1 MPSLFLDPFKLI
13 CLFKSYKSIRQKLD
27 ERQGLSYDL
36 IVQKCFNVW
45 FRSVVLRKILS
56 IDGGGIRGVFPAAF
70 LAAIEDSLPNPIGS
84 YFDLITGTS
93 TGGIIAI
100 GLAMGL
106 SAKEILALYEE
117 RGPDIFEQ
125 DKNGA
130 HGLFRKFRRNANGA
144 VLGPKYKPAV
154 LREALIGTLGDRRI
168 GDARTRLMIPA
179 WHPQTRRVYI
189 FKTAHH
195 PRLETDY
202 MSLAVD
208 AALATSAAPTYF
220 PQHVTE
226 DEVGLVDGGVWA
238 NNPTGYAVAEAM
250 GTLEWPKEDIRV
262 LSISCLEDI
271 FAVSEKYSKASIAL
285 KATGFF
291 MAGQSY
297 GSMGLAHILTGDV
310 GGAAKEKAI
319 YRICQAAPDGFFSLD
334 NTKRIGQLKDRAFVE
349 AREQKPILKPVFF
362 AEQASPFNPAHQLKE
377 KNNA

>member
-1 MPSLFLDPFKLI
+1 MQDS
-13 CLFKSYKSIRQKLD
+13 
-27 ERQGLSYDL
+27 SYDV
-36 IVQKCFNVW
+36 IVRNCFNVLL
-45 FRSVVLRKILS
+45 RSLALRKILS

-70 LAAIEDSLPNPIGS
+70 LAAIEDTLPNPIGS

-117 RGPDIFEQ
+117 RGPEIFEQ
-125 DKNGA
+125 DKGGGR
-130 HGLFRKFRRNANGA
+130 GLFRKARRNVHGA
-144 VLGPKYKPAV
+144 VLGPKYDPTA
-154 LREALIGTLGDRRI
+154 LRKALIDTLGDRRL
-168 GDARTRLMIPA
+168 GEARTRLMVPA

-195 PRLETDY
+195 ARLETDY
-202 MSLAVD
+202 LSLAVD

-238 NNPTGYAVAEAM
+238 NNPTGYAVAEAI
-250 GTLEWPKEDIRV
+250 GTLEWPKDDIRV
-262 LSISCLEDI
+262 LSVSCLEDI
-271 FAVSEKYSKASIAL
+271 FAVGDQYSKASIAL

-319 YRICQAAPDGFFSLD
+319 YRVCQAAPDGFFSLD

-349 AREQKPILKPVFF
+349 AREQKPILKPIFF
-362 AEQASPFNPAHQLKE
+362 AEQAPSFTPVHQLKE
-377 KNNA
+377 KTDA